1 MIPSTK
7 KSQYIVLRFIHDKL
21 STQIISYFT
30 ALVFYNIRNLNM
42 RYWEYRILEVLRNT
56 FPQRTSRY
64 TRTVHFIL
72 SVNEKYS
79 NFHIAHTN
87 TTIGVDRI

>member
-1 MIPSTK
+1 MTS
-7 KSQYIVLRFIHDKL
+7 L

-64 TRTVHFIL
+64 TRTVQFTL
-72 SVNEKYS
+72 SVNEKYC

-87 TTIGVDRI
+87 TTIGLDRI

>member
-1 MIPSTK
+1 M
-7 KSQYIVLRFIHDKL
+7 
-21 STQIISYFT
+21 STQSISYFT
-30 ALVFYNIRNLNM
+30 VLVFYNIRNLNM

-72 SVNEKYS
+72 SVTEKCF

-87 TTIGVDRI
+87 SIIGIDRI